1 MTLVESLPP
10 RPLSPK
16 ELTGLN
22 TADAFELAV
31 SVESDVDEQRSS
43 ARRTQSG
50 DGDARS
56 LLLATNEWVKGLAFD
71 EEGGTWTVVET
82 VSLDG
87 RERLEGL
94 QACEE
99 AVWAFRGETDDDS
112 DTAADPDGDD
122 SDGDAESA

>member
-1 MTLVESLPP
+1 MSLVESLPP

-31 SVESDVDEQRSS
+31 SVESDEE
-43 ARRTQSG
+43 
-50 DGDARS
+50 ARS
-56 LLLATNEWVKGLAFD
+56 LLLATDAWVKGLAFD
-71 EEGGTWTVVET
+71 GESEAWTVVET

-87 RERLEGL
+87 RQRLEGL

-99 AVWAFRGETDDDS
+99 AVWAFRGEAGDDS
-112 DTAADPDGDD
+112 EADDGDDD
-122 SDGDAESA
+122 SDGDADSA

>member
-1 MTLVESLPP
+1 MSLVESLPP

-31 SVESDVDEQRSS
+31 SVESD
-43 ARRTQSG
+43 
-50 DGDARS
+50 DGDEARS
-56 LLLATNEWVKGLAFD
+56 LLLATDAWVKALAFD
-71 EEGGTWTVVET
+71 GGSWTLVET

-87 RERLEGL
+87 RERIEGL

-99 AVWAFRGETDDDS
+99 AVREFRGEAEGTEDARD
-112 DTAADPDGDD
+112 AADA
-122 SDGDAESA
+122 S

>member
-31 SVESDVDEQRSS
+31 SVEDDDE
-43 ARRTQSG
+43 
-50 DGDARS
+50 ARS
-56 LLLATNEWVKGLAFD
+56 LLLATDAWVKGVAFD
-71 EEGGTWTVVET
+71 GESWTLVET

-87 RERLEGL
+87 RERIEGL
-94 QACEE
+94 RACEE
-99 AVWAFRGETDDDS
+99 AIRAFRGETDGAAGTADD
-112 DTAADPDGDD
+112 ADAP
-122 SDGDAESA
+122 